1 MKANMRT
8 MRTIGKWAFTIAAA
22 VVAILCAQK
31 GNGVGVIWPIIA
43 AILHWI
49 ATGFQELCDELVEAN
64 HENAK
69 VIYQRWC
76 SNRAFAN
83 FDLTRGCQTILEENG
98 ITEVHSNDYIVW
110 KDGQATRQTLQEF
123 RQANEEYERL
133 NCN

>member
-1 MKANMRT
+1 MRAYIVNRTNPRSWYQNGEGPYALKAEDGR
-8 MRTIGKWAFTIAAA
+8 
-22 VVAILCAQK
+22 IL
-31 GNGVGVIWPIIA
+31 
-43 AILHWI
+43 
-49 ATGFQELCDELVEAN
+49 
-64 HENAK
+64 
-69 VIYQRWC
+69 YQRWC

>member
-1 MKANMRT
+1 MKAYIVNRT
-8 MRTIGKWAFTIAAA
+8 TPHSKQDPDEGRYALIDESGRT
-22 VVAILCAQK
+22 LY
-31 GNGVGVIWPIIA
+31 
-43 AILHWI
+43 
-49 ATGFQELCDELVEAN
+49 E
-64 HENAK
+64 
-69 VIYQRWC
+69 RWC